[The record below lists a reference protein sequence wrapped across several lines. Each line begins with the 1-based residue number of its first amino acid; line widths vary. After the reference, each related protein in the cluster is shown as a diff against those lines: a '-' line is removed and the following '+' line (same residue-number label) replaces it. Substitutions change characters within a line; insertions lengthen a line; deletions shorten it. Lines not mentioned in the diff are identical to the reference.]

1 MFIFYFLFLL
11 VMGSWVLFCFIQET
25 ILFPPSCVSDGI
37 CHKLGFQGLL
47 YGSGS
52 GGRMPLGAQRE
63 TKFLYFKVKVVN
75 TQKYIL
81 LYALGSCW
89 CITNY
94 HTQQLLKKHI
104 YNLRVSGG
112 QDSDHHLAGFL
123 AATSHQVRVK
133 ILANAVGSSEALL
146 EKGQPPNSL
155 GCARIHLFLI
165 TELS

>member
-1 MFIFYFLFLL
+1 MWSDDFGSCLPLWVYFFLSHFKWVGLSGGKLLFFRMFIFYFLFLL

-37 CHKLGFQGLL
+37 CHKLGFQGFL

-94 HTQQLLKKHI
+94 HT
-104 YNLRVSGG
+104 
-112 QDSDHHLAGFL
+112 
-123 AATSHQVRVK
+123 
-133 ILANAVGSSEALL
+133 
-146 EKGQPPNSL
+146 
-155 GCARIHLFLI
+155 
-165 TELS
+165 